1 MGRHSN
7 LTLVREDGVIIDAIR
22 HVNSEMSR
30 VRTVQPGGV
39 YQLPPQQDKLA
50 PENLTPDALTAR
62 LTAQGGMLAKGLMAC
77 VAGMASVCA
86 REICA
91 QVGADAAAPVSELDL
106 GRAFA
111 PAGSGAAGH
120 SRCARGAL

>member
-39 YQLPPQQDKLA
+39 YQLPPSRTSWPRKTSRR
-50 PENLTPDALTAR
+50 TP
-62 LTAQGGMLAKGLMAC
+62 
-77 VAGMASVCA
+77 
-86 REICA
+86 
-91 QVGADAAAPVSELDL
+91 
-106 GRAFA
+106 
-111 PAGSGAAGH
+111 
-120 SRCARGAL
+120 